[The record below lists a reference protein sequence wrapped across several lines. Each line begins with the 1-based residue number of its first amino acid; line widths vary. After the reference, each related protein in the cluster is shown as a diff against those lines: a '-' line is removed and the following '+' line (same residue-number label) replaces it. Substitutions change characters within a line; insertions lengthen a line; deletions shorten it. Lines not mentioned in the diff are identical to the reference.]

1 MTGQRIPAREL
12 YSVVEAMT
20 LLSLSRTTIYEEFRA
35 GRLESVHRGRTRL
48 VPAVAIADYVA
59 LLRREAAALGKAS

>member
-1 MTGQRIPAREL
+1 MTGQAIPAREL
-12 YSVVEAMT
+12 YPVSEAMA

-48 VPAVAIADYVA
+48 VPATAIADYVA
-59 LLRREAAALGKAS
+59 LLRREAAVLGRAS

>member
-1 MTGQRIPAREL
+1 MTVPAREL
-12 YSVVEAMT
+12 YSVTEAMA

-48 VPAVAIADYVA
+48 VPAAAITDYVA
-59 LLRREAAALGKAS
+59 LLRREAVTLGKAS

>member
-1 MTGQRIPAREL
+1 MTGERIPTQVL

-35 GRLESVHRGRTRL
+35 GRLESVHLDRIRL

-59 LLRREAAALGKAS
+59 LLRREAAVLGKAA